1 MVVNVSTSVSPWRCD
16 ASAAD
21 DVHPHSATAAFQQQ
35 HMPDPRYSREI
46 FETCS
51 IPVKIG
57 NPPLAPKPAFATTMS
72 KKKLSGKQIAS
83 SDSSGRKK
91 SRRDRLSALFGH
103 SPERVDDAADDKTAP
118 HDEATP
124 TKATASNRR
133 ENENHLQNSAANL
146 EDDPKE
152 NGTRDSVVTIVTT
165 RSVTTEDKD
174 AHESG
179 AAASA
184 DKIDTIDFANK
195 NQIRGK
201 TLEVKPC
208 TKLTIDEAISNP
220 SPSRMTKL
228 PIHRHKRASSS
239 FKIVDRDSADAVL
252 LSAFSYN
259 PSPEKKNSAV
269 AKPSTQAPSSTQL
282 AQHNQR
288 HDQEAPLLPSSTYS
302 GPTIHNSEPQNK
314 HSQSKLKGNSHA
326 NHDCALSSYPEPG
339 SAIKITDT
347 DEEIARKLE
356 ATAFTPAA
364 VAPPPNPLLSA
375 LKTYVSDK
383 SPGEKKVR
391 FAAGSSVKSGDSD
404 NESGVSD
411 DSDKTIK
418 PGTGGMKA
426 ASNSILSPTVWDKSA
441 EPKIWVKNGKP
452 TLFQPQKDPGYY
464 TNPLWSRQY
473 PEILSDDPRVNPYG
487 PSIAG
492 STTSTDGSQYSDA
505 PAARAVTDF
514 EVGNKLHSNG
524 ESSTNVNFGTGA
536 APARTLFTRTT
547 RGTMPSPPGANQ
559 NFVGRDFPEIPT
571 VPAGFGM
578 PPLYRGQI
586 KLEIGG
592 RRFVSSMDV
601 LERSPWFKYIFSI
614 NFRDWYRDGVF
625 HFDNDGDLFAH
636 ILRFLRTGMYPLFW
650 DARNGFDY
658 AMYAMIQQ
666 QARYYMLYDLE
677 AWIAQQKYQDVVE
690 TQVIHQKFII
700 PNSQG
705 WIHEQS
711 LTGLDTSEISGV
723 AEHPNVALGRQSESQ
738 APVADMFFSDNGVNS
753 KGKAKAI
760 APQQDGPDGAVA
772 LFTTEKVVKVHMNQ
786 LRPL

>member
-16 ASAAD
+16 ASPTD
-21 DVHPHSATAAFQQQ
+21 DAHPHSAAPAFQQQ
-35 HMPDPRYSREI
+35 QMSDPRYSREI

-51 IPVKIG
+51 IPVKVG
-57 NPPLAPKPAFATTMS
+57 NPHLAPKPAFATTMS
-72 KKKLSGKQIAS
+72 KKKLPGKQTAS

-91 SRRDRLSALFGH
+91 SRRGRLSALFGH
-103 SPERVDDAADDKTAP
+103 SPEQVGDAADDKTAP
-118 HDEATP
+118 QEEATP

-133 ENENHLQNSAANL
+133 ENGNHLQNSAATL
-146 EDDPKE
+146 ENGRKE

-179 AAASA
+179 TAASA

-195 NQIRGK
+195 TQIQGK

-208 TKLTIDEAISNP
+208 TTLTIGEAISNP

-228 PIHRHKRASSS
+228 PIHRHKRVSSS

-252 LSAFSYN
+252 LSASSYN
-259 PSPEKKNSAV
+259 PSTEKKNRAV
-269 AKPSTQAPSSTQL
+269 AKPGAQAPSSTQL
-282 AQHNQR
+282 SQHNQR
-288 HDQEAPLLPSSTYS
+288 HDQEAPLLPSSTYTGSTIQNS
-302 GPTIHNSEPQNK
+302 GRQN
-314 HSQSKLKGNSHA
+314 KLKGKSPVKN
-326 NHDCALSSYPEPG
+326 DCALSSSTEPG
-339 SAIKITDT
+339 PAIKITDT
-347 DEEIARKLE
+347 DEEIARKLGAMASNP
-356 ATAFTPAA
+356 ATVSPPAT
-364 VAPPPNPLLSA
+364 PLLSA

-383 SPGEKKVR
+383 SSGEKKVR
-391 FAAGSSVKSGDSD
+391 FAAASPIKSGDSD
-404 NESGVSD
+404 NESGGSD

-418 PGTGGMKA
+418 PGIGGMKA

-452 TLFQPQKDPGYY
+452 TLFQPQRDPGYY

-473 PEILSDDPRVNPYG
+473 PEILSNDPRVNPYAA
-487 PSIAG
+487 SIAR
-492 STTSTDGSQYSDA
+492 STTSTDGSQYSDT
-505 PAARAVTDF
+505 PAARAITDF

-524 ESSTNVNFGTGA
+524 ESSTNVNLGTGA
-536 APARTLFTRTT
+536 APARTPFTRTT
-547 RGTMPSPPGANQ
+547 RGTMPSPAGANQ
-559 NFVGRDFPEIPT
+559 NFVGRDFPDMPS

-677 AWIAQQKYQDVVE
+677 AWIAQQKYHGVVE

-711 LTGLDTSEISGV
+711 LMGLDTSEISGV
-723 AEHPNVALGRQSESQ
+723 AEHPNVALGRQSDSQ
-738 APVADMFFSDNGVNS
+738 APVADMFFSENEVNS
-753 KGKAKAI
+753 KGKAKAV
-760 APQQDGPDGAVA
+760 APQQNGPEGAVA
-772 LFTTEKVVKVHMNQ
+772 LFTTEKVVKVHMDQ
-786 LRPL
+786 LRSF

>member
-16 ASAAD
+16 ASPAD
-21 DVHPHSATAAFQQQ
+21 DVHPQSAAPAFQQQ
-35 HMPDPRYSREI
+35 HMSDPRYSREI

-57 NPPLAPKPAFATTMS
+57 NPHLAPKPSFATTMS
-72 KKKLSGKQIAS
+72 KKKLPGKQIAS
-83 SDSSGRKK
+83 SDSAGRKK
-91 SRRDRLSALFGH
+91 SRRGRLSALFGH
-103 SPERVDDAADDKTAP
+103 SPEQVGDAADDKNAP
-118 HDEATP
+118 QDEATP

-133 ENENHLQNSAANL
+133 ENRNHLQNSAATL
-146 EDDPKE
+146 KDDRKD
-152 NGTRDSVVTIVTT
+152 NGTRDSVVSIVTT

-195 NQIRGK
+195 TQIR
-201 TLEVKPC
+201 
-208 TKLTIDEAISNP
+208 AISNP
-220 SPSRMTKL
+220 SPSRITKL

-252 LSAFSYN
+252 LSASSYS

-269 AKPSTQAPSSTQL
+269 AKPGTQASSSTQL
-282 AQHNQR
+282 PQYNQR
-288 HDQEAPLLPSSTYS
+288 YDQQAPLLPSSTYS
-302 GPTIHNSEPQNK
+302 GPTIHNSGPRNK

-326 NHDCALSSYPEPG
+326 NHACALSSYTEPG
-339 SAIKITDT
+339 PAIKITDT

-356 ATAFTPAA
+356 AMDFTPA
-364 VAPPPNPLLSA
+364 VVSPPATPLLSA

-391 FAAGSSVKSGDSD
+391 FAAASSIKSGDSD
-404 NESGVSD
+404 IESGVSD

-418 PGTGGMKA
+418 PGIGGMKA
-426 ASNSILSPTVWDKSA
+426 APNSILSPTVWDKSA

-473 PEILSDDPRVNPYG
+473 PEILSDDPRVNPYAA
-487 PSIAG
+487 SIAG
-492 STTSTDGSQYSDA
+492 STTSTGGSQYSDT
-505 PAARAVTDF
+505 PTARAVTDF

-524 ESSTNVNFGTGA
+524 EPSTNVNFGTDA
-536 APARTLFTRTT
+536 APARTPFTRTT
-547 RGTMPSPPGANQ
+547 RGTMPSPPGANR
-559 NFVGRDFPEIPT
+559 NFVGRDFPEIPS

-601 LERSPWFKYIFSI
+601 LERSPWFKFIFSI

-658 AMYAMIQQ
+658 AMYATIQQ

-677 AWIAQQKYQDVVE
+677 AWIAQQKYHDVVE

-700 PNSQG
+700 SNSQG

-723 AEHPNVALGRQSESQ
+723 AEHPNVAFGGQSESE
-738 APVADMFFSDNGVNS
+738 APVADMFFSENGVNS

-760 APQQDGPDGAVA
+760 APQQDGPEGAVA
-772 LFTTEKVVKVHMNQ
+772 LFTTEKVVKVHMDQ

>member
-1 MVVNVSTSVSPWRCD
+1 
-16 ASAAD
+16 
-21 DVHPHSATAAFQQQ
+21 
-35 HMPDPRYSREI
+35 
-46 FETCS
+46 
-51 IPVKIG
+51 
-57 NPPLAPKPAFATTMS
+57 MS
-72 KKKLSGKQIAS
+72 KKKLPGKQVAS

-103 SPERVDDAADDKTAP
+103 SPEQVGDAADDKTAP
-118 HDEATP
+118 QDEATP

-133 ENENHLQNSAANL
+133 ENGNHLQSSVATL
-146 EDDPKE
+146 EDGRKE
-152 NGTRDSVVTIVTT
+152 NDTRDSVVTITTT

-179 AAASA
+179 TAASA

-195 NQIRGK
+195 TQMR
-201 TLEVKPC
+201 
-208 TKLTIDEAISNP
+208 AISNP

-259 PSPEKKNSAV
+259 PSPEKKSSAV
-269 AKPSTQAPSSTQL
+269 AKPGTQAPSSTQL
-282 AQHNQR
+282 PQHTQH

-302 GPTIHNSEPQNK
+302 GHTIHNSGPQNK

-326 NHDCALSSYPEPG
+326 SHDCALSSYTEPG
-339 SAIKITDT
+339 PAIKIIDT
-347 DEEIARKLE
+347 DEETARKLE

-364 VAPPPNPLLSA
+364 VAPPATPILSA

-391 FAAGSSVKSGDSD
+391 FAAGSSIKSGDSD

-418 PGTGGMKA
+418 PGIGGMKA
-426 ASNSILSPTVWDKSA
+426 APKSILSPTVWDKSA

-452 TLFQPQKDPGYY
+452 TLFQPQRDPGYY

-473 PEILSDDPRVNPYG
+473 PEILSDNPRVNPYAA
-487 PSIAG
+487 SIAG
-492 STTSTDGSQYSDA
+492 CTTSTDGSQYSDT

-514 EVGNKLHSNG
+514 EVSNKLHSNG

-536 APARTLFTRTT
+536 APARTPFTSTT
-547 RGTMPSPPGANQ
+547 QGTMPSPPGANQ
-559 NFVGRDFPEIPT
+559 NFVGRDFPDMPS

-677 AWIAQQKYQDVVE
+677 AWIAQQKYHDVVE
-690 TQVIHQKFII
+690 TQVVHQKFII

-723 AEHPNVALGRQSESQ
+723 AEHPNVALGSQSESQ
-738 APVADMFFSDNGVNS
+738 APVADMFFSENGVNS

-760 APQQDGPDGAVA
+760 APQQDGPEGAVA
-772 LFTTEKVVKVHMNQ
+772 LFTTERVVKVHMNQ
-786 LRPL
+786 LRPF